1 MITLDNFLDNASVK
15 SFDENFEDIK
25 SSLDESNTQF
35 EECFNKIFG
44 ENKFFD
50 IDPNNECDLFSKL
63 QGMQN
68 PNNCLLF
75 KDNLNEKSNS
85 LNSNENN
92 TDKTSDKSKESLQK
106 NEVKDKDLFFEQS
119 SSSHIDDYKNNNSIK
134 DYNKS
139 INTIEFNE
147 QENND
152 INIIINQEDKKE
164 SDEEEEESITFLG
177 KKRNIIRIEYP
188 EDFSIFTSGEYNQFS
203 KQMIQQALAESY
215 KKENEKRNIETGMG
229 EFSGPKKPHKKKL
242 PPKRKINSDNI
253 RKKIKARFLKV
264 LKNTVNEKLKMAGSK
279 KFFSFLPQCFISNVS
294 KEKNRAVLNLTYKE
308 VFSKNFCEDE
318 KGARADLKKY
328 YHNLSVLEYLEK
340 NKEISKKSNFDYFK
354 NMKYSQ
360 IYEEYFNSKEFEMEI
375 ASLKQEKE
383 NEKYIKEYIIK
394 ASNFI
399 DFFIN

>member
-139 INTIEFNE
+139 INTI
-147 QENND
+147 
-152 INIIINQEDKKE
+152 
-164 SDEEEEESITFLG
+164 
-177 KKRNIIRIEYP
+177 
-188 EDFSIFTSGEYNQFS
+188 
-203 KQMIQQALAESY
+203 
-215 KKENEKRNIETGMG
+215 
-229 EFSGPKKPHKKKL
+229 
-242 PPKRKINSDNI
+242 
-253 RKKIKARFLKV
+253 
-264 LKNTVNEKLKMAGSK
+264 
-279 KFFSFLPQCFISNVS
+279 
-294 KEKNRAVLNLTYKE
+294 
-308 VFSKNFCEDE
+308 
-318 KGARADLKKY
+318 
-328 YHNLSVLEYLEK
+328 
-340 NKEISKKSNFDYFK
+340 
-354 NMKYSQ
+354 
-360 IYEEYFNSKEFEMEI
+360 
-375 ASLKQEKE
+375 
-383 NEKYIKEYIIK
+383 
-394 ASNFI
+394 
-399 DFFIN
+399 